1 MMKIVNLMLM
11 YICYT
16 NAFIPSTSVLNK
28 INIPN
33 IPNSNICS
41 SKKVIYNSVSLL
53 RASIYNDKQ
62 KKWDPPAGYI
72 PESQKK
78 WDPPAGYTPKQKEIV
93 DNIDKDIEDLFDEDS
108 LFTDISRETKYI
120 NNKIDKL
127 LYDIEYMKDTVKNI
141 KKHNNIIHT
150 KSKYYNI
157 D

>member
-16 NAFIPSTSVLNK
+16 YAFIPSTNLLNK
-28 INIPN
+28 IN

-53 RASIYNDKQ
+53 RASIHNDRQ
-62 KKWDPPAGYI
+62 KKWDPPVGYI
-72 PESQKK
+72 PESQKNG
-78 WDPPAGYTPKQKEIV
+78 DPPVGYTPKQKEIV
-93 DNIDKDIEDLFDEDS
+93 DNIDKDIEDLFNEDA
-108 LFTDISRETKYI
+108 LFTDIGRETKYI
-120 NNKIDKL
+120 NNKFDKL
-127 LYDIEYMKDTVKNI
+127 LSDIEHIKYTVENI

-150 KSKYYNI
+150 KSEYYNI